1 MATFIVMSTLGNSFK
16 HIVAAL
22 VVLCTSAVAA
32 NAADAAR
39 LEELF
44 RQLKEADASTYLGIE
59 RQIGEEWSKS
69 GSAAIDLLVRRGQD
83 AIDQGDYQTA
93 VEHFSAAIDHAP
105 DFAEAYNGR
114 ATAFYLLDEF
124 GLSLED
130 IRQTLILEPR
140 HFGALSGFAMIL
152 EQIDREDDAL
162 EVYRQIL
169 ELAPAAPGI
178 NEAVER
184 LELQQEG
191 RTL

>member
-1 MATFIVMSTLGNSFK
+1 MATFAVMSTLGIRFK
-16 HIVAAL
+16 HIVAA
-22 VVLCTSAVAA
+22 VVSASTFAVAA
-32 NAADAAR
+32 QAADEAR
-39 LEELF
+39 LADLF
-44 RQLKEADASTYLGIE
+44 RQLKEADASSYLGIE
-59 RQIGEEWSKS
+59 RQIGDEWSKS

-83 AIDQGDYQTA
+83 AIDQGDYRTA

-105 DFAEAYNGR
+105 EFAEAYNGR

-140 HFGALSGFAMIL
+140 HFGALAGFAMIL
-152 EQIDREDDAL
+152 EQIDREADAL

>member
-1 MATFIVMSTLGNSFK
+1 MVSLCIRFK

-22 VVLCTSAVAA
+22 AGAVVFSAPAWAV
-32 NAADAAR
+32 DEAR
-39 LEELF
+39 VDDLF
-44 RQLKEADASTYLGIE
+44 EQLKEADASEYRDIE
-59 RQIGEEWSKS
+59 RQIGAEWAKS
-69 GSAAIDLLVRRGQD
+69 GSAAVDLLLRRGQD
-83 AIDQGDYQTA
+83 AIDVGDYRAA

-114 ATAFYLLDEF
+114 ATAFYLLDEL

-130 IRQTLILEPR
+130 IRQTLILNPR

-152 EQIDREDDAL
+152 EQIGHETDAL
-162 EVYRQIL
+162 EVYRRIL
-169 ELAPAAPGI
+169 ELAPSAPGI

-184 LELQQEG
+184 LELKQEG